1 MKSTKQKRYD
11 VFISYSSRDQ
21 KVVEG
26 LCAYLEQH
34 KIRCFVAYRDV
45 PFDAPWAESIVDA
58 LESSRM
64 MLVVFSNNYNKSRQ
78 VDREIEIAS
87 EENLPILTF
96 RLSDDQYV
104 GAKRFYLKNL
114 NWIDA
119 FPHPEATFGRVTENV
134 AKLLG
139 LSLNREEGASG
150 GSGSGSGS
158 GSGGSVVERPRKRN
172 GLILP
177 IASLLVVIAVVC
189 IALLIN
195 KSDGGGELVPTD
207 ETSIAVETSSE
218 ETLIAVDAL
227 QPPQPKAPQA
237 TAAQPQKNVA
247 QTTITT
253 PQVQQKGAPTPT
265 PQPRQEKVTPTTTPQ
280 PRQESTSKSVPAPKA
295 QEPQK
300 PAKAPASQQVKQTT
314 SKKVEPKSAT
324 ATKTYKVGDYYD
336 DGTKQGVVFEV
347 SDDGRYGKIVSLTQ
361 SILQWADDAVWENKI
376 GAGSSTDGAENMKK
390 VQTISGWR
398 ELYPAFRWCAELGEG
413 WYLPANEELK
423 TLLLNDSVHNAV
435 NATLKARGATCLFGR
450 GDMAWYWS
458 STEYPDDE
466 FCAWFASMYD
476 GYIIIGNKSSDVY
489 VRAVATICFDAEK
502 KSVTATATKTY
513 KVGDYY
519 DDGTKQGV
527 VFEVTDG
534 GRHGKIVS
542 LTQSSKQLQWAV
554 GAVWKN
560 KIGADSSTDGAANMK
575 KVQTISGWRELYPAF
590 RWCADLG
597 EGWYLPAI
605 EELKTLLLNDS
616 VHNAVNAT
624 LKARGATRLYDV
636 GEKYCWYWSSTEDPY
651 DEFCAWYVI
660 MGNGYTGNVSKYY
673 YN

>member
-150 GSGSGSGS
+150 GDGGS

-195 KSDGGGELVPTD
+195 KSDGGGELVPT
-207 ETSIAVETSSE
+207 EEISIAVETSSE
-218 ETLIAVDAL
+218 EETLIAVDVL
-227 QPPQPKAPQA
+227 QPPQQKASQA
-237 TAAQPQKNVA
+237 TAAQPQKNAA

-253 PQVQQKGAPTPT
+253 PQVQQKGTPTPT
-265 PQPRQEKVTPTTTPQ
+265 PQPRQV
-280 PRQESTSKSVPAPKA
+280 STSRSVPTPKA

-314 SKKVEPKSAT
+314 SKEVEPKSA
-324 ATKTYKVGDYYD
+324 V
-336 DGTKQGVVFEV
+336 
-347 SDDGRYGKIVSLTQ
+347 
-361 SILQWADDAVWENKI
+361 
-376 GAGSSTDGAENMKK
+376 
-390 VQTISGWR
+390 
-398 ELYPAFRWCAELGEG
+398 
-413 WYLPANEELK
+413 
-423 TLLLNDSVHNAV
+423 
-435 NATLKARGATCLFGR
+435 
-450 GDMAWYWS
+450 
-458 STEYPDDE
+458 
-466 FCAWFASMYD
+466 
-476 GYIIIGNKSSDVY
+476 
-489 VRAVATICFDAEK
+489 
-502 KSVTATATKTY
+502 ATKTY

-542 LTQSSKQLQWAV
+542 LMESSEKLRWAIELV
-554 GAVWKN
+554 YKN
-560 KIGADSSTDGAANMK
+560 KIGTESRTNGAANMK
-575 KVQTISGWRELYPAF
+575 KVQAILCWRELYPAF

-605 EELKTLLLNDS
+605 EELETLLLNDS

-624 LKARGATRLYDV
+624 LKARGATCLYDK
-636 GEKYCWYWSSTEDPY
+636 GELELYWSSTEYPNY
-651 DEFCAWYVI
+651 EFCAWLVAV
-660 MGNGYTGNVSKYY
+660 NVVGYTLDYDKYGSYCVRAVSAF
-673 YN
+673 